1 MAMIN
6 NSPADL
12 FSALNPAQAGEASRS
27 RNVSD
32 MGSDDFLT
40 LMIAQM
46 KNQDPTQPMDQM
58 AFMSQLAQFGTL
70 SGVQEL
76 NGAFGDLST
85 NLTGAQAVQA
95 SSLVGRSV
103 ATDNQMAA
111 LAPVGRNDNGD
122 VVNLLSATV
131 DMGSYSEGGVFEV
144 RDSSGRLVFSGDLP
158 SGSGHMPVVW
168 DGQAADGSYL
178 PPGDYQISA
187 QVIRGGAGFT
197 APVYGHDTVVS
208 VALGAN
214 NTVTLNLA
222 SGRSIDVSD
231 VKEFF

>member
-1 MAMIN
+1 MIT
-6 NSPADL
+6 NSPANL
-12 FSALNPAQAGEASRS
+12 FSALNPAQAEGVTRS
-27 RNVSD
+27 RDVSD

-46 KNQDPTQPMDQM
+46 KNQDPTKPMDQM

-76 NGAFGDLST
+76 NGAFGEMSN

-95 SSLVGRSV
+95 SALVGRSV
-103 ATDNQMAA
+103 ATDSQMAS
-111 LAPVGRNDNGD
+111 LAPAGRNENGD

-131 DMGSYSEGGVFEV
+131 DMGSYSEGGVFQV

-178 PPGDYQISA
+178 PPGDYQVSA
-187 QVIRGGAGFT
+187 QIVRGGAES
-197 APVYGHDTVVS
+197 AARVYGHDTVVS

>member
-1 MAMIN
+1 MIT
-6 NSPADL
+6 NSPANL
-12 FSALNPAQAGEASRS
+12 FSALNPAQAEGATRS
-27 RNVSD
+27 RDVSD

-46 KNQDPTQPMDQM
+46 KNQDPTKPMDQM

-76 NGAFGDLST
+76 NGAFGEMSN

-95 SSLVGRSV
+95 SALVGRSV
-103 ATDNQMAA
+103 ATDSQMAS
-111 LAPVGRNDNGD
+111 LAPAGRNENGD

-131 DMGSYSEGGVFEV
+131 DMGSYSEGGVFQV

-158 SGSGHMPVVW
+158 NGSGHMPVVW

-178 PPGDYQISA
+178 PPGDYQVSA
-187 QVIRGGAGFT
+187 QIVRGGAES
-197 APVYGHDTVVS
+197 AARVYGHDTVVS